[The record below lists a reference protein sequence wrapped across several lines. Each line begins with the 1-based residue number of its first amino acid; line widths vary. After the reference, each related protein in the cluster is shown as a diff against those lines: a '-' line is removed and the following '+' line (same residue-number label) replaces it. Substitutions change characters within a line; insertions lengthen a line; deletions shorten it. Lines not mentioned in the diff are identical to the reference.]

1 MKSDTKELR
10 DIWLHLGNLMI
21 GPEWRLYVHNENGA
35 NDGLYLQHRNPET
48 KMWTSLVKVTTAGV
62 ISVKGTVTGSATLVD
77 VGN

>member
-1 MKSDTKELR
+1 MSMTKELR
-10 DIWLHLGNLMI
+10 DIWLHLGNLLI

-48 KMWTSLVKVTTAGV
+48 KGWVSLARVTTAGT